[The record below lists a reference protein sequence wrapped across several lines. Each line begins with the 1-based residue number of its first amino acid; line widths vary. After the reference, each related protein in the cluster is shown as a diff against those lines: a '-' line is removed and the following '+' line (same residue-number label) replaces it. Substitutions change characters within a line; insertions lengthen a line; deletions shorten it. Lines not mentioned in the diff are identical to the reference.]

1 MKHRL
6 NLKKCKLKSRGI
18 HTPTQGR
25 ASTSRMRT
33 AISRGQWQP
42 LIGAHLPGKPV
53 RLMNGKIR
61 VSKTPYCRG
70 ECKAVYQ
77 VPAPHNT
84 CRSCW
89 LGTAQQFY
97 HGMRGEG
104 GSRVTSKFLQEAHI
118 HHPTAWPLPHAC
130 AQPNQGQWQPW
141 TWHIRRSVTAE
152 NPCFFFVFQAPPATD
167 PVVVQW
173 LVEWPNDITI
183 LNRAGVQWLS
193 RATPEGGFTT
203 IAQELNLAPRK
214 RSPPNGAPEQ
224 SGVQGLL

>member
-1 MKHRL
+1 
-6 NLKKCKLKSRGI
+6 
-18 HTPTQGR
+18 
-25 ASTSRMRT
+25 MRT

-42 LIGAHLPGKPV
+42 LIGAHQPGKPV
-53 RLMNGKIR
+53 RLMNGKTR

-77 VPAPHNT
+77 APAPHNT

-118 HHPTAWPLPHAC
+118 HHPAAWPLPHAC
-130 AQPNQGQWQPW
+130 AQPNHEGSGSHGNGISVAQWPRK
-141 TWHIRRSVTAE
+141 TRVFFCLSGASSHGPGSAMVGAMAE
-152 NPCFFFVFQAPPATD
+152 RHHDT
-167 PVVVQW
+167 
-173 LVEWPNDITI
+173 
-183 LNRAGVQWLS
+183 WLS
-193 RATPEGGFTT
+193 RGAMALPSNAWRRVHQYAK

-224 SGVQGLL
+224 SIKRNRRLFNCDNRRIETHQSLITSLHSI